1 MRRKALALALGCSM
15 VLAHSACSS
24 NSGGKESPAAASKEE
39 TLKETKAEET
49 AAETEAKAET
59 EAQKEAD
66 QELPVILVGSN
77 PGTGNIFG
85 YIAMDK
91 GFDKEEGY
99 TTELVPFDNST
110 DALNALQA
118 KKIDV
123 GVNFGTAAP
132 LTFVTKGADFTIFG
146 GYVSGG
152 MPVYA
157 KPEFEYTGL
166 ESFVGKNVATARA
179 YTPDIL
185 WRGAMMEAGYDLEK
199 DVTIMEF
206 KKPAEALAAVKSG
219 QADVGVGTNSTY
231 LGAMES
237 GMKVLCWTNDLDP
250 TAVCCRQVAR
260 TEWINENPDLA
271 VAYLKSLI
279 RAEEVF
285 YGDQDYAVSVFAKY
299 MELEED
305 KARTLLLETNQELW
319 LDPKSDGVQKMWQT
333 LQDLNYADVGDIQ
346 VTDHINIDLY
356 KQALDELIQEHPD
369 SEYFSKTLM
378 ERYEE
383 YNSKMLGK

>member
-1 MRRKALALALGCSM
+1 MKKRLVTAMLVTSM
-15 VLAHSACSS
+15 VLGLTACGST
-24 NSGGKESPAAASKEE
+24 E
-39 TLKETKAEET
+39 KAEET
-49 AAETEAKAET
+49 TAAVETTEAAKETPAAEIEESEEEKETVAE
-59 EAQKEAD
+59 KE
-66 QELPVILVGSN
+66 ELQTIRVGSN

-85 YIAMDK
+85 YIAMDR
-91 GFDKEEGY
+91 GFDTEEGY
-99 TTELVPFDNST
+99 VTEIIPFSNST

-118 KKIDV
+118 DKIDV

-132 LTFVTKGADFTIFG
+132 LTFVTKGADFSIFG

-157 KPEFEYTGL
+157 APEFEYTGL
-166 ESFVGKNVATARA
+166 ESFVGKNIATARA

-185 WRGAMMEAGYDLEK
+185 WRAAMMNAGYDLK
-199 DVTIMEF
+199 TDVNIMEF

-231 LGAMES
+231 LGAIES

-250 TAVCCRQVAR
+250 QAVCCRQVAN
-260 TEWINENPDLA
+260 TSWLKENPELA

-285 YGDQDYAVSVFAKY
+285 YADQDYAVEVFAKY

-305 KARTLLLETNQELW
+305 KAKTLLLETNQELW
-319 LDPKSDGVQKMWQT
+319 LDPKSNGVQDMWQT
-333 LQDLNYADVGDIQ
+333 LQDLEYAEVGDID

-356 KQALDELIQEHPD
+356 KQALDELISEYPD

-378 ERYEE
+378 ERYETN
-383 YNSKMLGK
+383 NSKLLGK

>member
-1 MRRKALALALGCSM
+1 ML
-15 VLAHSACSS
+15 VLASSMIFSLAAC
-24 NSGGKESPAAASKEE
+24 NKKEVKDTADSK
-39 TLKETKAEET
+39 TANETKEVET
-49 AAETEAKAET
+49 
-59 EAQKEAD
+59 
-66 QELPVILVGSN
+66 IRIGSN

-91 GFDKEEGY
+91 GFDEDEGY
-99 TTELVPFDNST
+99 KTELIPFDNST

-118 KKIDV
+118 SKIDV

-152 MPVYA
+152 MPIYA
-157 KPEFEYTGL
+157 KEEFEYKDL
-166 ESFVGKNVATARA
+166 SSFVGKNVATARM

-199 DVTIMEF
+199 DVNIMEF
-206 KKPAEALAAVKSG
+206 KKPSEVLAAVKAG

-237 GMKVLCWTNDLDP
+237 GLKVLCWTNDLDP
-250 TAVCCRQVAR
+250 EAVCCRQVAN
-260 TEWINENPDLA
+260 TKWINENSELA

-279 RAEEVF
+279 RAEEVL
-285 YGDQDYAVSVFAKY
+285 YKEPDYAVKVFAEN
-299 MELEED
+299 MELDETAA
-305 KARTLLLETNQELW
+305 KQLLLETNQELW
-319 LDPKSDGVQKMWQT
+319 LDPKSNGVQGMWQT
-333 LQDLNYADVGDIQ
+333 LQDLNYVEVEDIK

-356 KQALDELIQEHPD
+356 KQALDELIKEYPNN
-369 SEYFSKTLM
+369 EYFSKTLV
-378 ERYEE
+378 ERYEGN
-383 YNSKMLGK
+383 NSQLLGK

>member
-1 MRRKALALALGCSM
+1 
-15 VLAHSACSS
+15 
-24 NSGGKESPAAASKEE
+24 
-39 TLKETKAEET
+39 
-49 AAETEAKAET
+49 
-59 EAQKEAD
+59 
-66 QELPVILVGSN
+66 
-77 PGTGNIFG
+77 
-85 YIAMDK
+85 
-91 GFDKEEGY
+91 
-99 TTELVPFDNST
+99 
-110 DALNALQA
+110 
-118 KKIDV
+118 
-123 GVNFGTAAP
+123 
-132 LTFVTKGADFTIFG
+132 
-146 GYVSGG
+146 
-152 MPVYA
+152 
-157 KPEFEYTGL
+157 
-166 ESFVGKNVATARA
+166 
-179 YTPDIL
+179 
-185 WRGAMMEAGYDLEK
+185 MEAGYDLEK